1 MKKENSKLEG
11 LSKLIKGNKN
21 RIKKASFNSKN
32 GFYLFVLAGSYACS
46 SDSNNNVSSLNF
58 IGSDSVD
65 FLGDASS
72 SKQIVDAGG
81 GDDVI
86 ITGAGND
93 VVLGGQ
99 GSDFIS
105 TGSGNDTILIVG
117 TTATDEYSSA
127 EIETA
132 PIGGG
137 GILTLE
143 TLNANTVDEAASDII
158 DGGDGIDSLVIYG
171 TTDLTGTTITNIENI
186 SVHSTVTVDAD
197 TFSSSSI
204 VLRGDGSSI
213 LVIEGDASLTN
224 VLGGI
229 NDFSGFVSLEI
240 GDGATVTVTS
250 SDEVN
255 LLAEIGVVSGSGIL
269 TINGTET
276 LDLAEVTV
284 VAGLTVNGSHTNL
297 SDVSTI
303 DGTFSLDQGS
313 TTNINTDGVN
323 LVGALTTT
331 AGFSIEN
338 GQLLMTD
345 SSLTGRQLV
354 VIDEF
359 DHDADLGTT
368 GISVTYAIVLPDLDI
383 APTQADFDAI
393 TFDELDE
400 GVNLNFTDAL
410 STALPNLDP
419 VFVLTKAT
427 ASNGTV
433 NGFSYNSGDF
443 SGTDTMTFTLTN
455 VVTGEEF
462 NFTADLAITA
472 VNDDGIIQITG
483 NRQQGETL
491 TAELIDLDGGVEVL
505 SYAWSQGAV
514 TESESS
520 FNIASSTDDL
530 VLTITYRDAVNPNTD
545 QTATITI
552 AAEDILAVDIDT
564 QITLNLE
571 GDSTSGIVILE
582 DSNNSDSFAG
592 LTLGNPV
599 NIVTTLSYTTATIS
613 LVDDG
618 SGGEQINFEY
628 IIDTNN
634 SEYIALDEG
643 EELLDSITLTT
654 TEGVSLSREF
664 TVVGE
669 NDTASFS
676 SGNVLTV
683 NDSSG
688 LDQGTVETQSYV
700 ISDADGIQQ
709 EDLVQNFGLIATSG
723 MLDGEVV
730 ASEDLAAYGTLNI
743 NSITNELSFLKGEGV
758 DALLENEVVV
768 LTFSVESIDQTTLPV
783 TVTINGTND
792 IPVIVNE
799 ELTIAEDSDQVV
811 ISVLDNDSDA
821 EGDNLTVT
829 NVTGANNGTVSIN
842 QQNQLEYTANAN
854 FFGTETLSY
863 TVSDGVSTQSGM
875 VTVSVTPVNDRG
887 ELTVLGSTSVGRGSI
902 LSVTLT
908 DVDGIDG
915 ADVTLSIVDDNGDLI
930 VDFTPVVVQGLGNTA
945 TTTVVVPTSVAVESE
960 IILRASYIDAGGV
973 TYGTEAPFI
982 TTESLMVLN
991 TPPIIGGIVPMDITV
1006 IEDMASPVDL
1016 SSVEFSDIDGDDLTV
1031 SLTADSGSFTATSST
1046 EVTVGG
1052 SGSEVLTLSGSASTI
1067 NEYLDIT
1074 SNIEYTGAS
1083 DIEGDNAASFTIEA
1097 NDGFISSLI
1106 RTVNL
1111 DISAVNDAPT
1121 IAGVPTDII
1130 VTEDTA
1136 SPVDLSSVEFS
1147 DIDGDDLTATLT
1159 VSTGIFTG
1167 IAGISGVE
1175 VVGSG
1180 TNELILTGSASDLN
1194 NYLETIS
1201 NIQYTGV
1208 SDVNGDNAATFTI
1221 SVDDGVL
1228 FSSTSTVNLDIGG
1241 VFEGTPDND
1250 IIAGTSFAD
1259 ILIGGDGN
1267 DTLSGGNG
1275 DDILRGGDGDD
1286 ILRGDNGDDRFVY
1299 TNDDLFG
1306 GSVDTITDF
1315 ITGEDKID
1323 LSGVALASSPTF
1335 ATVSST
1341 IEEGATL
1348 TDDLL
1353 AYTNAGTT
1361 TLYIDA
1367 NNDGVFNAAN
1377 DIQIEFSNGVSLVI
1391 GDFLF

>member
-1 MKKENSKLEG
+1 MEKENSKLEG

-21 RIKKASFNSKN
+21 RIKRASFNSKN

-46 SDSNNNVSSLNF
+46 SNSSGSNNNNNDSDNDNDNSLSLNF
-58 IGSDSVD
+58 VGSDSID

-72 SKQIVDAGG
+72 TSKQIVDAGG
-81 GDDVI
+81 GNDVIITGTGDDFVNAGTGNDNINTGVGNDIVLGDGGDDEIITGAGDDVVLGGQGDDVI

-93 VVLGGQ
+93 VVRGGQ
-99 GSDFIS
+99 GDDFIN
-105 TGSGNDTILIVG
+105 TGAGNDTILIVG

-127 EIETA
+127 EIQTA
-132 PIGGG
+132 
-137 GILTLE
+137 LSEVLSLE
-143 TLNANTVDEAASDII
+143 TLNANTVDEVASDFIE
-158 DGGDGIDSLVIYG
+158 GGDGIDTLAIYG
-171 TTDLTGTTITNIENI
+171 VTDLTGTTITNIENI
-186 SVHSTVTVDAD
+186 SVHSTIRIDVG
-197 TFSSSSI
+197 TFDSSSV

-213 LVIEGDASLTN
+213 LVIEGNVSLTD
-224 VLGGI
+224 VLGRI
-229 NDFSGFVSLEI
+229 NDFSGFAGLEI

-255 LLAEIGVVSGSGIL
+255 LLAKIGVVSGSGTL
-269 TINGTET
+269 TINGSES
-276 LDLAEVTV
+276 LNLAEVTV
-284 VAGLTVNGSHTNL
+284 LTGLTVNGSHTNL
-297 SDVSTI
+297 SNVSTI
-303 DGTFSLDQGS
+303 DGTFSLEQGS

-323 LVGALTTT
+323 LAGASTTT

-345 SSLTGRQLV
+345 TSLTGRQLV

-359 DHDADLGTT
+359 DHDADLGTA
-368 GISVTYAIVLPDLDI
+368 GISVRYTIVLPDLDI
-383 APTQADFDAI
+383 APTQEDFDVI

-400 GVNLNFTDAL
+400 GANLNFTDAL

-419 VFVLTKAT
+419 VFVLTQAT

-443 SGTDTMTFTLTN
+443 SGTDTMTFSLTN

-462 NFTADLAITA
+462 DFTVDLAITA

-491 TAELIDLDGGVEVL
+491 TADLIDLDGGVEVL

-530 VLTITYRDAVNPNTD
+530 VLTITYRDAVNPSTE

-552 AAEDILAVDIDT
+552 AAEDILAEGVDT
-564 QITLNLE
+564 QIILNLD
-571 GDSTSGIVILE
+571 GASTSGTITLE
-582 DSNNSDSFAG
+582 DFNNSDDFAG

-599 NIVTTLSYTTATIS
+599 NIATTLAYTTATIS

-618 SGGEQINFEY
+618 NGGEQINFEY

-643 EELLDSITLTT
+643 EESLDSITLTT
-654 TEGVSLSREF
+654 TEGVSLTREF

-669 NDTASFS
+669 NDIASFS

-743 NSITNELSFLKGEGV
+743 NSITNELSFLKEEGV
-758 DALLENEVVV
+758 DALGENEVVV
-768 LTFSVESIDQTTLPV
+768 LTFSVESIDQTALPV

-792 IPVIVNE
+792 ELVIVNE
-799 ELTIAEDSDQVV
+799 EITIVEDSGQVV
-811 ISVLDNDSDA
+811 ISVLDNDSDP
-821 EGDNLTVT
+821 ESELTVT
-829 NVTGANNGTVSIN
+829 EVTEANNGTVSIN
-842 QQNQLEYTANAN
+842 GQNQLEYTANAN

-863 TVSDGVSTQSGM
+863 TVSDGESTQTGT

-887 ELTVLGSTSVGRGSI
+887 ELTVLGSSLVGRGSV

-915 ADVTLSIVDDNGDLI
+915 ADVTLSLVDDNGDLI
-930 VDFTPVVVQGLGNTA
+930 VDFIPVVVEGLGNTA
-945 TTTVVVPTSVAVESE
+945 TTTVVVPTSVAVDSE
-960 IILRASYIDAGGV
+960 IVVRASYTDAGGV
-973 TYGTEAPFI
+973 AYGTVAPFI
-982 TTESLMVLN
+982 NAESLTVSPN
-991 TPPIIGGIVPMDITV
+991 IPPTVGGIIPTDIFVVQAT
-1006 IEDMASPVDL
+1006 ASSVDL
-1016 SSVEFSDIDGDDLTV
+1016 SLVEFVDVDSNDLTMTI
-1031 SLTADSGSFTATSST
+1031 TASSGIFRARSTAGI
-1046 EVTVGG
+1046 TV
-1052 SGSEVLTLSGSASTI
+1052 SGSETSEIALLGSV
-1067 NEYLDIT
+1067 D
-1074 SNIEYTGAS
+1074 NIH
-1083 DIEGDNAASFTIEA
+1083 
-1097 NDGFISSLI
+1097 
-1106 RTVNL
+1106 
-1111 DISAVNDAPT
+1111 
-1121 IAGVPTDII
+1121 
-1130 VTEDTA
+1130 
-1136 SPVDLSSVEFS
+1136 
-1147 DIDGDDLTATLT
+1147 
-1159 VSTGIFTG
+1159 
-1167 IAGISGVE
+1167 
-1175 VVGSG
+1175 
-1180 TNELILTGSASDLN
+1180 

-1201 NIQYTGV
+1201 NIQYTGA
-1208 SDVNGDNAATFTI
+1208 SDIYGDNAATFTI
-1221 SVDDGVL
+1221 VVDDGVL
-1228 FSSTSTVNLDIGG
+1228 ASATSTVNLDIGRI
-1241 VFEGTPDND
+1241 FEGTPND
-1250 IIAGTSFAD
+1250 D
-1259 ILIGGDGN
+1259 ILIGTSLADILVGGTGDDTLSGHAGN
-1267 DTLSGGNG
+1267 DTLSGGAG
-1275 DDILRGGDGDD
+1275 ADT
-1286 ILRGDNGDDRFVY
+1286 FVY
-1299 TNDDLFG
+1299 TDTDI
-1306 GSVDTITDF
+1306 GSANIDTIRDF
-1315 ITGEDKID
+1315 VSGEDKVD
-1323 LSGVALASSPTF
+1323 LSDVSTLTSSPTLG
-1335 ATVSST
+1335 TVSSP
-1341 IEEGATL
+1341 IEEGVAL

-1367 NNDGVFNAAN
+1367 NNDGLFNAAN
-1377 DIQIEFSNGVSLVI
+1377 DIQIEFINGVNLVA

>member
-1 MKKENSKLEG
+1 M
-11 LSKLIKGNKN
+11 
-21 RIKKASFNSKN
+21 
-32 GFYLFVLAGSYACS
+32 
-46 SDSNNNVSSLNF
+46 
-58 IGSDSVD
+58 
-65 FLGDASS
+65 
-72 SKQIVDAGG
+72 
-81 GDDVI
+81 
-86 ITGAGND
+86 
-93 VVLGGQ
+93 
-99 GSDFIS
+99 
-105 TGSGNDTILIVG
+105 
-117 TTATDEYSSA
+117 
-127 EIETA
+127 
-132 PIGGG
+132 
-137 GILTLE
+137 
-143 TLNANTVDEAASDII
+143 
-158 DGGDGIDSLVIYG
+158 
-171 TTDLTGTTITNIENI
+171 
-186 SVHSTVTVDAD
+186 
-197 TFSSSSI
+197 
-204 VLRGDGSSI
+204 RGDGSSI

-821 EGDNLTVT
+821 EGDALTVT
-829 NVTGANNGTVSIN
+829 DVTANNGTVSIN
-842 QQNQLEYTANAN
+842 EQNQLEYTANAN

-887 ELTVLGSTSVGRGSI
+887 ELTVLGSISVGRGSI

-945 TTTVVVPTSVAVESE
+945 TTVVVPTSVAVESE

-1083 DIEGDNAASFTIEA
+1083 DIEGDNAASFMIEA

-1111 DISAVNDAPT
+1111 DISAVNDTPT

-1241 VFEGTPDND
+1241 VFEGTSSDDTIVGTSAGD
-1250 IIAGTSFAD
+1250 IIEG
-1259 ILIGGDGN
+1259 LGGR
-1267 DTLSGGNG
+1267 DTLTGGAG
-1275 DDILRGGDGDD
+1275 A
-1286 ILRGDNGDDRFVY
+1286 DRFVY
-1299 TNDDLFG
+1299 TDVDIG
-1306 GSVDTITDF
+1306 GENIDTITDF
-1315 ITGEDKID
+1315 VSGIDKID
-1323 LSGVALASSPTF
+1323 LSGVSGLSGVPEFMTSVASS
-1335 ATVSST
+1335 
-1341 IEEGATL
+1341 
-1348 TDDLL
+1348 
-1353 AYTNAGTT
+1353 GTGF
-1361 TLYIDA
+1361 LFIDA
-1367 NNDGVFNAAN
+1367 NGTGYFSLSG
-1377 DIQIEFSNGVSLVI
+1377 DIQIHFSNGTNIVE
-1391 GDFLF
+1391 GDFLL